1 MISVINHDSRARSQ
15 WGRYNLPRY
24 FAPDKNSTLTRRKV
38 YAGTSKKGA
47 PYSPIWLVFSVRPD
61 QKQPEAQ
68 DFFLLL
74 MDE

>member
-1 MISVINHDSRARSQ
+1 MQEHQ
-15 WGRYNLPRY
+15 
-24 FAPDKNSTLTRRKV
+24 
-38 YAGTSKKGA
+38 KKGA

-68 DFFLLL
+68 VFFLLL